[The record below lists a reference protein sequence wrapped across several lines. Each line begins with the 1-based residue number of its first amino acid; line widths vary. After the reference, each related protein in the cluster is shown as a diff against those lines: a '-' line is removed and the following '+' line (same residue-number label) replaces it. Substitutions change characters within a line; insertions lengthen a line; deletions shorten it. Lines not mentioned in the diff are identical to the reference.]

1 MNESHPG
8 RGWLGLHPSIWKVA
22 STHVVVDAYTNIYAP
37 LLPLLMP
44 HLGLSYAAA
53 GTLAMCF
60 QMANSV
66 SQLGF
71 GALADRWQ
79 PRTLV
84 ILGPLLA
91 VIVLSFVGLASSAVM
106 LGVILVLGGFG
117 GAAFHPPAAAL
128 VYRLAD
134 HRKGLAMS
142 AHLSGG
148 SLGFSAAP
156 VMFAPFIAYMGLR
169 WSPLI
174 MIPGLIALSF
184 TLRHVPPMPLPPAHE
199 RSTWATLRPA
209 AVPLALLYF
218 TIVLRTAT
226 SYGFM
231 TFAPTL
237 LTQGGFTIGE
247 ASTAVSIYLFA
258 SGVGG
263 FIGGPL
269 ADRHGPRRV
278 IFWSLVAAVPFMA
291 VAPHLSPIGFTTL
304 LAIGGLLLQSTLPIS
319 VTFAQSFVKG
329 GAATVSSLM
338 MGFAWGMGSLFV
350 PLIGAGADRFGIER
364 TLALLAFI
372 PLLAASLAYRL
383 PESSPPPSTH
393 TTSPVA
399 PEPGVS

>member
-1 MNESHPG
+1 MSV

-37 LLPLLMP
+37 MLPLLMP
-44 HLGLSYAAA
+44 ALGLSYAAA

-71 GALADRWQ
+71 GALADRWR
-79 PRTLV
+79 PRVLV
-84 ILGPLLA
+84 ITGPLVA
-91 VIVLSFVGLASSAVM
+91 VAMLSLIGLAHSAIT
-106 LGVILVLGGFG
+106 LGVILVLGGLG

-128 VYRLAD
+128 VYRMAD

-148 SLGFSAAP
+148 SLGFAAAP
-156 VMFAPFIAYMGLR
+156 VMFAPFVAYMGLQ

-174 MIPGLIALSF
+174 MLPGLLALAF
-184 TLRHVPPMPLPPAHE
+184 TLRRVPAMPPPAAHE

-209 AVPLALLYF
+209 AMPLALLYF

-226 SYGFM
+226 TYGFM

-237 LTQGGFTIGE
+237 LTERGFTIAE
-247 ASTAVSIYLFA
+247 ASTAISLYLFA

-269 ADRHGPRRV
+269 ADRVGPRRV
-278 IFWSLVAAVPFMA
+278 ILWTLVASVPFMA
-291 VAPHLSPIGFTTL
+291 LAPRLPNLGFTAL

-319 VTFAQSFVKG
+319 VTFAQSFVVG

-350 PLIGAGADRFGIER
+350 PLIGASADRIGIET
-364 TLALLAFI
+364 TLTVLAFV
-372 PLLAASLAYRL
+372 PLLAACLAYRL
-383 PESSPPPSTH
+383 PETGAHSGPPAALQH
-393 TTSPVA
+393 EA
-399 PEPGVS
+399 PEA